1 MQAHQPQGGDAKA
14 TTPALK
20 VGDKVTYTV
29 TRETGRSV
37 RISVKEATIHALLG
51 ESFAII
57 KRRNGHKEVQP
68 LSILTPADQPNA
80 LTRALLGD
88 QMEGKAND

>member
-29 TRETGRSV
+29 TRATGRSV
-37 RISVKEATIHALLG
+37 RISVKEATIVALLG
-51 ESFAII
+51 ESAII
-57 KRRNGHKEVQP
+57 KRRNGHKECVP

-80 LTRALLGD
+80 LTRALLGN
-88 QMEGKAND
+88 QVEGQAND